1 MASTRHRNIA
11 VNLVSLQWSRVDNA
25 VSWCAVSSLK
35 SSRAGVWTSISLLGK
50 VSVLLVHS
58 KLSCQYQ
65 LSGNILFFLPPDFDG
80 PITIRQRRGR
90 NAINF
95 LPAFAER
102 ARVLRTSERE
112 TSVILSSAS
121 GTASIANPGHDLCV
135 LGTRSGEIT
144 IGLSG
149 YDKPE
154 DPSESGGF
162 LQILGGAAKAGLEML
177 EVALIGRPL

>member
-11 VNLVSLQWSRVDNA
+11 VNLFKIQQSRCVDLN
-25 VSWCAVSSLK
+25 
-35 SSRAGVWTSISLLGK
+35 
-50 VSVLLVHS
+50 
-58 KLSCQYQ
+58 LSTRQ
-65 LSGNILFFLPPDFDG
+65 GNILFFLPPDFDG